1 MMMNNTN
8 KIYNINNISKNNIII
23 YKHDEHVED
32 GTAYQHELQMS
43 VVSYDKDET

>member
-1 MMMNNTN
+1 MRMRMMMMMMNNTN

-32 GTAYQHELQMS
+32 GTAY
-43 VVSYDKDET
+43 